1 MSQFKINENAITGI
15 DILLNPLRK
24 ILSCICFAL
33 ALNISFTSLAI
44 AADILLPDL
53 GDASSGL
60 ISPRQEYELGQNW
73 LRFYRS
79 RVPTS
84 TDPFLQSYVER
95 LIKKLST
102 YSDLQDKRL
111 DILVVENA
119 ALNAF
124 AVPGGVVGVHTGLFE
139 YADTEDQ
146 FSSVLAHELAHL
158 SQRHFARRIA
168 DQKDKSI
175 PNIAALLASILIAAT
190 SGGEAGIAAI
200 SATRAAALDSQLR
213 FSRQM
218 EQEADRIGMET
229 LVRSGKDPDAMPAMF
244 ENMLKASRFSRR
256 PPEFL
261 LTHPL
266 TESRVSDAQLRAQQI
281 RQRHIEDNE
290 EYYYAK
296 IRASL
301 VHEANTQFAIRH
313 FEDKVNNDD
322 YNIKSS
328 TYGLVLALTKAGRLE
343 KAENTLAPLLNSNPD
358 NLYFAVAQAEI
369 EAQRE
374 NFDGALSLLKEKL
387 KRYPNHHAL
396 NIRAAEILMQA
407 GRYKASQVILTAHSK
422 RRPKDDYIWYLL
434 AEVHGLAGNIF
445 QVHSTRAEYFMLN
458 GLFDKAIIQLKN
470 AMRLIEKDRHLHA
483 RIEQKLKKARKLRE
497 QARL

>member
-1 MSQFKINENAITGI
+1 MGA
-15 DILLNPLRK
+15 
-24 ILSCICFAL
+24 AL
-33 ALNISFTSLAI
+33 ALNLAAISPST

-84 TDPFLQSYVER
+84 TDPFLQSYVET
-95 LIKKLST
+95 LIKKLSA

-124 AVPGGVVGVHTGLFE
+124 AVPGGIVGVHTGLFE

-229 LVRSGKDPDAMPAMF
+229 LVRSGKNPEAMPAMF

-266 TESRVSDAQLRAQQI
+266 TESRVSDSQLRAQQT
-281 RQRHIEDNE
+281 RPRHFDDNE

-301 VHEANTQFAIRH
+301 VHEANMQFAIRH
-313 FEDKVNNDD
+313 FENKINNED
-322 YNIKSS
+322 YNTKPS

-343 KAENTLAPLLNSNPD
+343 KAESALAPLLEAEPD
-358 NLYFAVAQAEI
+358 NLYFVVAKAEI

-374 NFDGALSLLKEKL
+374 DFDAALSLLKNKL
-387 KRYPNHHAL
+387 KRHPNHHAL
-396 NIRAAEILMQA
+396 NIRAAEIMMQA
-407 GRYKASQVILTAHSK
+407 GKYKECQALLTRHSQ

-483 RIEQKLKKARKLRE
+483 RIEQKLQKARKLRE
-497 QARL
+497 QSRL